1 LLAYEL
7 LTPISNLVAFLS
19 SESFE
24 VYLFLLV
31 MPLPLLL
38 VSVLI
43 YMISPLIEL
52 VLAGMVFAD
61 LFIMGLPLA
70 TVQQMLIANYFYDIL
85 VVATVILNTGMF
97 RLIWNWTF
105 TLDYEGG
112 DPVLPRIL
120 SEDRGLFIFIDFL
133 LAPEIIPGWILS
145 QITIFIF

>member
-1 LLAYEL
+1 
-7 LTPISNLVAFLS
+7 
-19 SESFE
+19 
-24 VYLFLLV
+24 
-31 MPLPLLL
+31 
-38 VSVLI
+38 
-43 YMISPLIEL
+43 MISPLIEL